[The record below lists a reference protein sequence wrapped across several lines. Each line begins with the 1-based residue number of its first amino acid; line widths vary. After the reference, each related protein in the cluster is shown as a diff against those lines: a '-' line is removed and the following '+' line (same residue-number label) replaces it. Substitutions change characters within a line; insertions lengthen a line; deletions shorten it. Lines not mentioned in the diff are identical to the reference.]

1 MIMTS
6 WGYTLL
12 DVDDMPEILTQDE
25 FNIMTANKYIL
36 DSRVPSAIKSVTA
49 AVRNYCGWHIAG
61 SQRCELF
68 LNALDLQ
75 ITRNYSDLLIQLPFK
90 YISDVEKV
98 IINATKNEDGTWV
111 GDEYEYSVAYD
122 GRLTVYDAQ
131 IDSRK
136 STIVII
142 ATVGISLTDDIKSI
156 ICNKVSHILSGTYG
170 VQSETAGGL
179 SISYSSSFVNGAK
192 ASSLMTDDK
201 EILNAYKV
209 VTLL

>member
-25 FNIMTANKYIL
+25 FNVMTANKYAL

-61 SQRCELF
+61 SQRCELV

-98 IINATKNEDGTWV
+98 IINRLKWKN
-111 GDEYEYSVAYD
+111 
-122 GRLTVYDAQ
+122 L
-131 IDSRK
+131 I
-136 STIVII
+136 
-142 ATVGISLTDDIKSI
+142 
-156 ICNKVSHILSGTYG
+156 
-170 VQSETAGGL
+170 
-179 SISYSSSFVNGAK
+179 
-192 ASSLMTDDK
+192 
-201 EILNAYKV
+201 
-209 VTLL
+209 TLLWDQVYLELLLRILPPSMVRGA

>member
-1 MIMTS
+1 MS
-6 WGYTLL
+6 
-12 DVDDMPEILTQDE
+12 
-25 FNIMTANKYIL
+25 
-36 DSRVPSAIKSVTA
+36 
-49 AVRNYCGWHIAG
+49 
-61 SQRCELF
+61 
-68 LNALDLQ
+68 
-75 ITRNYSDLLIQLPFK
+75 TRNYSDLLIQLPFK

-142 ATVGISLTDDIKSI
+142 ATVGLSFTDDIKSI
-156 ICNKVSHILSGTYG
+156 ICNKVAHVLSGTYG
-170 VQSETAGGL
+170 VQSESAGGL

-192 ASSLMTDDK
+192 ASALMTDDK

-209 VTLL
+209 VELL

>member
-25 FNIMTANKYIL
+25 FNVMTANKYTL

-49 AVRNYCGWHIAG
+49 AIRNYCGWHIAG
-61 SQRCELF
+61 SQRCELV
-68 LNALDLQ
+68 LNALDLK

-111 GDEYEYSVAYD
+111 GDEYEYYVTYD
-122 GRLTVYDAQ
+122 GRLIVYDAQ

-142 ATVGISLTDDIKSI
+142 ATVGLSFTDDIKSI
-156 ICNKVSHILSGTYG
+156 ICNKVAHILSGTYG
-170 VQSETAGGL
+170 VQSESAGGL

-192 ASSLMTDDK
+192 ASALMTDDK

-209 VTLL
+209 VDLL